1 MIKNN
6 KIVIVM
12 PAFFA
17 EKTLEKTYK
26 DIPEEYRRNV
36 LVVDDASKDNTA
48 NVSKKLGLKTIIHK
62 NNLGYGG
69 NQKTCYK
76 NALKMGADIIVM
88 LHPDFQY
95 DARMIPALVR
105 PIEIGWLDFTMGN
118 RMRSRKESLDG
129 GMPIYKYLFNRF
141 LTIIENVL
149 LGQNLGEFHSGFRA
163 YSAKLLRTI
172 PFEKFSNDFV
182 FDQQF
187 IVSAVNSGF
196 KIGEVPVQVRY
207 FPEASSISFKR
218 SITYGFGALFTV
230 LQYYLKRLGISNP
243 KIFKQ

>member
-1 MIKNN
+1 MKS
-6 KIVIVM
+6 KKVVIVM
-12 PAFFA
+12 PAYFA

-26 DIPEEYRRNV
+26 DIPLEYRKNII
-36 LVVDDASKDNTA
+36 VVDDASKDKTVE
-48 NVSKKLGLKTIIHK
+48 VSKKLGLKTFVHK
-62 NNLGYGG
+62 KNLGYGG

-76 NALKMGADIIVM
+76 EALKMGADIIVM
-88 LHPDFQY
+88 LHPDYQY

-105 PIEIGWLDFTMGN
+105 PIEIGWLDFMMGN
-118 RMRSRKESLDG
+118 RVRSRKESLSG
-129 GMPIYKYLFNRF
+129 GMPIYKYLFNRS
-141 LTIIENVL
+141 LTILENVL

-163 YSAKLLRTI
+163 YSAKVLKTL

-187 IVSAVNSGF
+187 IVSAVNSRF

-218 SITYGFGALFTV
+218 SVTYGLGALYTV
-230 LQYYLKRLGISNP
+230 FQYYLKKLGIINP
-243 KIFKQ
+243 KIFNK

>member
-1 MIKNN
+1 MNKN
-6 KIVIVM
+6 KKVVIIM
-12 PAFFA
+12 PAYFA

-26 DIPEEYRRNV
+26 DIPEEYRKNV
-36 LVVDDASKDNTA
+36 LVVDDASRDKTVD
-48 NVSKKLGLKTIIHK
+48 VSKKLGLKTIVHK
-62 NNLGYGG
+62 KNLGYGG

-76 NALKMGADIIVM
+76 TALKMGADIVVM

-105 PIEIGWLDFTMGN
+105 PIEIGWLDFMMGN

-129 GMPIYKYLFNRF
+129 GMPIYKYLFNRC

-163 YSAKLLRTI
+163 YSAKVLRSL

-187 IVSAVNSGF
+187 IVSAVYSGF

-218 SITYGFGALFTV
+218 SVTYGIGALYTV
-230 LQYYLKRLGISNP
+230 FQYHLKRLGLVNP